1 MVRCP
6 PLRSS
11 DLGQPPIVCLPIIRP
26 SGTNHPSN
34 QSTMKTYKITVP
46 SFSLEIE
53 AKNRKEALEQYWFD
67 YDTAQQDPEWGKP
80 IIKEITK

>member
-1 MVRCP
+1 
-6 PLRSS
+6 
-11 DLGQPPIVCLPIIRP
+11 
-26 SGTNHPSN
+26 
-34 QSTMKTYKITVP
+34 MKTYKITVP